1 MLESI
6 NIGSAPNDGTGDPL
20 RRSFQKVNA
29 VIELLNGGKSV
40 FIVID
45 DNYISSKGQV
55 IFVDTTA
62 KDVRVTAPQNPT
74 LGATVEIAPLNDAH
88 SISLYAGS
96 NLVDVIDTP
105 STFTYVSEEF
115 GWVKR

>member
-6 NIGSAPNDGTGDPL
+6 NVGSAPNDGTGDPL

-29 VIELLNGGKSV
+29 VIELLNGGKST
-40 FIVID
+40 FIVVD
-45 DNYISSKGQV
+45 DNYISAKGQV

-62 KDVRVTAPQNPT
+62 KDVRITAPQNPI
-74 LGATVEIAPLNDAH
+74 LGTTVEIVPLNDAH
-88 SISLYAGS
+88 TITLYDGS
-96 NLVDVIDTP
+96 TLVDAVDVP
-105 STFTYVSEEF
+105 STYTYVSDEF